1 MDEEHLINKLSQ
13 WSRLHKKI
21 IYSALDSLIQGPN
34 TVLRMSHLINAL
46 SSHVIIA
53 TTGHK
58 SHDHMLDILL
68 ANAFVFFH
76 FISAPIKSLKQS
88 MLIKEIVL
96 HNPSS
101 EHFML
106 ASNPGCTHVEPWWNR
121 SARAASRS

>member
-13 WSRLHKKI
+13 WSRLHKKM

-58 SHDHMLDILL
+58 SYDHMLDILL

-76 FISAPIKSLKQS
+76 FISAPIKSLK
-88 MLIKEIVL
+88 
-96 HNPSS
+96 
-101 EHFML
+101 
-106 ASNPGCTHVEPWWNR
+106 
-121 SARAASRS
+121 